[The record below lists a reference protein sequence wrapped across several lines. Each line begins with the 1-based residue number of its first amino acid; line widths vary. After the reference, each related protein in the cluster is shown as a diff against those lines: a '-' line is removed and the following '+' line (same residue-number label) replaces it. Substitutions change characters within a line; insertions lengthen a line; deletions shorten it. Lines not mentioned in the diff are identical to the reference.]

1 MRLVLFRFYQLVPPV
16 CWRFQV
22 RVMTDTVPMLIIM
35 LFLEENAPGVS
46 FNLRINAGQPAV
58 SVLNLF
64 CKFID
69 YF

>member
-1 MRLVLFRFYQLVPPV
+1 MSISLLCR
-16 CWRFQV
+16 
-22 RVMTDTVPMLIIM
+22 

-64 CKFID
+64 YKFID